1 MLKRFIVA
9 FLVFIAVVIPGA
21 FLLALLAGP
30 AEPAPLKVPACV
42 GHPTSF
48 ISSPQFHGTSF
59 EME

>member
-48 ISSPQFHGTSF
+48 ISSP
-59 EME
+59 